1 VLIHKY
7 IQATYHEAHNVC
19 TFTVSSLCDI
29 LRRCIQQK
37 LPISVQCSSF
47 EKYKNDSIDP
57 ELARITEYE
66 ACERLSREIQSQIVL
81 RNREQRLSDEY
92 SKLSGN
98 VRMRLKQFSTEL
110 VSLEKKLEQ
119 TRRMDSL
126 TTEEAERRQRQI
138 EQLQSKLIQLQNQFA
153 GTGDATRSALLQ
165 PGTSRLWDDEEDDQ
179 MLDTSTYSVKDL
191 RQQQA
196 QILEDQNQGLEALS
210 KVISRQK
217 DLALRIG
224 DEVET
229 QNEIIDDIAD
239 QLEHTDARINSATR
253 RIEVVSAKD
262 RTWPYWSII
271 IGLFVAIIIA
281 CERLSREIQSQI
293 VLRNREQRLS
303 DEYSKLSGNVRMRLK
318 QFSTELVS
326 LEKKLEQTRR
336 MDSLTTEEAERRQR
350 QIEQLQSKLI
360 QLQNQFA
367 GTGDATRS
375 ALLQPGTS
383 RLWDDEEDD
392 QMLDTSTYSVK
403 DLRQQQAQILEDQN
417 QGLEAL
423 SKVISRQKD
432 LALRIGDEVE
442 TQNEI
447 IDDIADQ
454 LEHTDARINS
464 ATRRIE
470 VVSAK
475 DRTWPYWS
483 IIIGL
488 FVAIIIV
495 ALI

>member
-1 VLIHKY
+1 M
-7 IQATYHEAHNVC
+7 
-19 TFTVSSLCDI
+19 SLVD
-29 LRRCIQQK
+29 
-37 LPISVQCSSF
+37 V
-47 EKYKNDSIDP
+47 DSW
-57 ELARITEYE
+57 ITEYE

-271 IGLFVAIIIA
+271 IGLFVAIII
-281 CERLSREIQSQI
+281 
-293 VLRNREQRLS
+293 
-303 DEYSKLSGNVRMRLK
+303 
-318 QFSTELVS
+318 
-326 LEKKLEQTRR
+326 
-336 MDSLTTEEAERRQR
+336 
-350 QIEQLQSKLI
+350 
-360 QLQNQFA
+360 
-367 GTGDATRS
+367 
-375 ALLQPGTS
+375 
-383 RLWDDEEDD
+383 
-392 QMLDTSTYSVK
+392 
-403 DLRQQQAQILEDQN
+403 
-417 QGLEAL
+417 
-423 SKVISRQKD
+423 
-432 LALRIGDEVE
+432 
-442 TQNEI
+442 
-447 IDDIADQ
+447 
-454 LEHTDARINS
+454 
-464 ATRRIE
+464 
-470 VVSAK
+470 
-475 DRTWPYWS
+475 
-483 IIIGL
+483 
-488 FVAIIIV
+488 V